1 MNKIIL
7 VTDGSADMPETWR
20 EKYNIQLLPLWLR
33 FKDASYQ
40 QDVDITTSLFYE
52 LVNKV
57 KEIPKT
63 AFPSPDQMAEYYR
76 SISKKGDQILSLHV
90 ASKLSGTFQA
100 VQQAAQSLLTDMD
113 IHPVD
118 SGAGSAALAF
128 MCRDVRI
135 LEQAG
140 LSIQRIKRHLEQ
152 ASRTLKIVFTVDN
165 LEFARLSGRVNL
177 LQSTLSSLLRLKP
190 VIELRDGVLD
200 VVEKVR
206 TRQRAFTWLLD
217 YAQKNTA
224 KADFS
229 VAVVHANDLPAAE
242 HVKRMLESLE
252 NVKEIVISELAI
264 PVAAHL
270 GPGTVGLV
278 LYPQLSPEEYQ
289 GKIE

>member
-7 VTDGSADMPETWR
+7 VTDGSADMPETWQ
-20 EKYNIQLLPLWLR
+20 EKYNIMLLPLWLR
-33 FKDASYQ
+33 FKEVSYKQDA
-40 QDVDITTSLFYE
+40 DMTPGLFYE
-52 LVNKV
+52 LVDKF

-63 AFPSPDQMAEYYR
+63 AFPSPDQMAAFYR
-76 SISKKGDQILSLHV
+76 SISQKGDHVLSLHV
-90 ASKLSGTFQA
+90 ASKLSGTFDA
-100 VQQAAQSLLTDMD
+100 VQQAAQNLLADID

-140 LSIQRIKRHLEQ
+140 LSIQRIKRHLDQ
-152 ASRTLKIVFTVDN
+152 VSKKLKIVFTVDN
-165 LEFARLSGRVNL
+165 LEYARLSGRVNL

-190 VIELRDGVLD
+190 VIELRDGLLG

-206 TRQRAFTWLLD
+206 TRQRAFIWLLE
-217 YAQKNTA
+217 YARKNTA
-224 KADFS
+224 TANFS
-229 VAVVHANDLPAAE
+229 VAVVHANDQPAAE
-242 HVKRMLESLE
+242 HMKRMLESLE

-264 PVAAHL
+264 PVAAHF

-278 LYPQLSPEEYQ
+278 LYPELSLDEYR
-289 GKIE
+289 GTKE